1 MLPIFAI
8 NMDDFNSKDEFIQF
22 IISMNIPLQKVGFD
36 EAIDCL
42 WDAKMG
48 RFTGTKIS
56 KLWLEKDKFNVIA
69 YQDTQGQK
77 FTDEFISFLEKIE
90 PLRTG
95 GIPIFEK
102 EEQSLQVKN
111 AQPISTSKLDE
122 ILDKINISG
131 IDSLSED
138 EREFLD
144 NQ

>member
-1 MLPIFAI
+1 
-8 NMDDFNSKDEFIQF
+8 MDEFNSKDEFIQF
-22 IISMNIPLQKVGFD
+22 IIDANIPLENSGDTFD
-36 EAIDCL
+36 FMIDNL

-48 RFTGTKIS
+48 RFTRTGMK

-69 YQDTQGQK
+69 YQDEEGQK

-95 GIPIFEK
+95 GIPLFEK
-102 EEQSLQVKN
+102 KTKPQEEKKPL
-111 AQPISTSKLDE
+111 SKLDE

-131 IDSLSED
+131 IDSLTNE
-138 EREFLD
+138 EKVFLG